1 MRRVEQRHSDG
12 RKGGRREGKGGN
24 PTGRA
29 EGGGEGGR
37 MEASSVRRVDQEIAQ
52 EEESPP
58 FIFYPALAL
67 LPLPSLPYPIPAG
80 FGKLSTP
87 REPIK
92 VSKLIPSVSF
102 NGLDP

>member
-1 MRRVEQRHSDG
+1 
-12 RKGGRREGKGGN
+12 
-24 PTGRA
+24 
-29 EGGGEGGR
+29 
-37 MEASSVRRVDQEIAQ
+37 MEAAAEEAAAVERAACTAARRRVDQEIAQ